1 MNKIKRF
8 LKKLFKPTPV
18 NKYRFIVTDGR
29 RSPEMIM
36 VTRKYLKDFNPSVE
50 KINGEITLI
59 LNIRRESMLEKIK
72 NKNFEFDH
80 STTQVIYDTKY
91 IQGING
97 FIYIIR

>member
-59 LNIRRESMLEKIK
+59 LNIHRESMLEKIK

-80 STTQVIYDTKY
+80 STTQVIYDAKY

>member
-36 VTRKYLKDFNPSVE
+36 ITRKYLKDFNPSVE
-50 KINGEITLI
+50 KINGEISLI
-59 LNIRRESMLEKIK
+59 LNIHRESMLEKIK

-80 STTQVIYDTKY
+80 STTQVIYDNKY